1 MANCRPLQ
9 ESAKTI
15 FVGSRK
21 HMETVFIA
29 PRSVFKERS
38 SQETSTLTAS
48 LEHSIA
54 TRWSIWTFS
63 SGIKLAVI
71 IKNIRNLPAIIID
84 LKGGEVWRLHNCPP
98 FAGENIYRLARHQK
112 VYQTMYLHSGRHRK
126 CSILTFW
133 CCRDQ
138 IYVKVRE
145 SQTFLASP
153 RMLLACHRFGS
164 LVPDVARL

>member
-1 MANCRPLQ
+1 MARSWPVQ

-21 HMETVFIA
+21 CLETVFIA

-63 SGIKLAVI
+63 SGIKSAVI
-71 IKNIRNLPAIIID
+71 IKNIRNLSAVKAIM
-84 LKGGEVWRLHNCPP
+84 GGEDESLYNSPP
-98 FAGENIYRLARHQK
+98 SKGKIIYRLAGHQK
-112 VYQTMYLHSGRHRK
+112 VYQTMSLHSGRYRK

-138 IYVKVRE
+138 IYVKDRE
-145 SQTFLASP
+145 SKTFLASP

>member
-1 MANCRPLQ
+1 MARLRSLQ
-9 ESAKTI
+9 ESTKTI

-21 HMETVFIA
+21 CLETVFIA

-63 SGIKLAVI
+63 SGIKSAVI
-71 IKNIRNLPAIIID
+71 IKNIRNLSAIFFNY
-84 LKGGEVWRLHNCPP
+84 GGEVWSLHKCPP
-98 FAGENIYRLARHQK
+98 SKGKNNKRLAVHQK
-112 VYQTMYLHSGRHRK
+112 VYQTMLLHSGRYRK
-126 CSILTFW
+126 WSILTFW

-145 SQTFLASP
+145 SKTFLASP

>member
-1 MANCRPLQ
+1 MARFWPLQ
-9 ESAKTI
+9 ELTKTI

-21 HMETVFIA
+21 CLETVFIA

-38 SQETSTLTAS
+38 SQKTSTLAAS

-63 SGIKLAVI
+63 SGIKSAVI
-71 IKNIRNLPAIIID
+71 IKNIRNLSVISFIIRG
-84 LKGGEVWRLHNCPP
+84 LKILYNCPP
-98 FAGENIYRLARHQK
+98 STGEIINRLADHQK
-112 VYQTMYLHSGRHRK
+112 FNQTMLHHSGRYRK

-145 SQTFLASP
+145 SKTFLASP

-164 LVPDVARL
+164 LVPDIARL

>member
-1 MANCRPLQ
+1 MDQLRPLQ
-9 ESAKTI
+9 ESTKTI

-21 HMETVFIA
+21 CLETVFIA

-63 SGIKLAVI
+63 SGLKSAVI
-71 IKNIRNLPAIIID
+71 IKNIRNLLGHSFN
-84 LKGGEVWRLHNCPP
+84 LKGGEGQSLHNCPP
-98 FAGENIYRLARHQK
+98 SSGEIIYSLAVHHKVHQ
-112 VYQTMYLHSGRHRK
+112 TILLHSGRYRK

-145 SQTFLASP
+145 SQTFLASN
-153 RMLLACHRFGS
+153 RMLLASPRSCS